1 MVFYYPGVLLIKEHR
16 GVDPKLK
23 VLHIVG
29 HSGSGKTTFI
39 TRLVVELQKLG
50 TVATIKHLGH
60 HRYELPEGKD
70 TTLFFESGVNSS
82 EGIDSEK
89 SVILLRDTDLLHAL
103 YRLADLGMDF
113 AIIEGFKSI
122 KIPGIVFG
130 DLPAPNALMADPK
143 IEQLIRDIQIFPDI
157 QTKNGQE
164 KKIRE
169 EWVEKASIPPE
180 CLQCPKD
187 YKTCQGTKP
196 GSGSSEKRP
205 GMVSD
210 NSGIMVSLTVGISFP
225 GGIVDGVY
233 EKLFA
238 MTGNID
244 RERTIAG
251 TSVLTSVAVRNRLI
265 PPGPGEIY
273 ITAISS
279 GYRQG
284 IVAISQICRELKE
297 KVTPLGAVLNGID

>member
-1 MVFYYPGVLLIKEHR
+1 
-16 GVDPKLK
+16 

-60 HRYELPEGKD
+60 HRYKLPEGKD

-82 EGIDSEK
+82 EGIDSDK
-89 SVILLRDTDLLHAL
+89 SVILLRDPDLLNSL

-122 KIPGIVFG
+122 EIPGIVFG
-130 DLPAPNALMADPK
+130 DLPVPDALMADPSVDQV
-143 IEQLIRDIQIFPDI
+143 INGLSVFPDI
-157 QTKNGQE
+157 QTKPGQE
-164 KKIRE
+164 KKIQA
-169 EWVEKASIPPE
+169 EWMEKNSVPPE

-187 YKTCQGTKP
+187 YKTCQGTKS
-196 GSGSSEKRP
+196 GSGGSEKNP

-210 NSGIMVSLTVGISFP
+210 NAGIMVSLTVGISFP
-225 GGIVDGVY
+225 DGIVDGVY
-233 EKLFA
+233 ENLFA

-265 PPGPGEIY
+265 PPGPEEIY

-284 IVAISQICRELKE
+284 IVAISQVCRELKE
-297 KVTPLGAVLNGID
+297 SVPTLGAILRGID